1 LDSNAVFFLHRV
13 KGEPFGHDSTP
24 RVTTKTTFLTLQV
37 HMFEKIYFALFF
49 LLVGLGLTRF
59 LWARDTA
66 HGQDTVMVLEQV
78 ARVEE
83 ML

>member
-1 LDSNAVFFLHRV
+1 
-13 KGEPFGHDSTP
+13 
-24 RVTTKTTFLTLQV
+24 
-37 HMFEKIYFALFF
+37 MFEKIYFALFF